1 MLCELCGRSVSALTT
16 HHLIP
21 IHKNGRDGPTAEI
34 CSACHRQIHTLFDN
48 TTLARELNTLEKLRA
63 DEKVRG
69 FVRWVRKQPPD
80 RRIKVRRA
88 RR

>member
-1 MLCELCGRSVSALTT
+1 MNCELCGRAVEALTR

-21 IHKNGRDGPTAEI
+21 IHKNGRNGPTAEI
-34 CSACHRQIHTLFDN
+34 CSACHRQIHSLFDN
-48 TTLARELNTLEKLRA
+48 ATLARELNTPDKLRA
-63 DEKVRG
+63 DDRMRG
-69 FVRWVRKQPPD
+69 FLRWVRKQQPN